1 MFIAAPMAVR
11 ARSALRWSQAVSYA
25 GQELSY
31 LNQIFDYMQAVDG
44 VKIVCSFRIFPSK

>member
-11 ARSALRWSQAVSYA
+11 AGSAQAVSYA

-31 LNQIFDYMQAVDG
+31 LNQIFDDMQAVDG
-44 VKIVCSFRIFPSK
+44 VKIVCSFRIFPGK

>member
-11 ARSALRWSQAVSYA
+11 AGSAFRWSQAVSYA

-31 LNQIFDYMQAVDG
+31 LNQICDDTQAVDG
-44 VKIVCSFRIFPSK
+44 V